1 MNTQRIRMSHPRGQ
15 TPQNIYS
22 DFEWVRQNEKML
34 LEQYGECSLIVYQ
47 EKVIGVG
54 QTYDEAVLDAE
65 RNLAPDIT
73 EITPIHAM
81 LHHRHPFLKVRPR
94 PIAENT

>member
-1 MNTQRIRMSHPRGQ
+1 MNTQRIRMSHPKGQ

-54 QTYDEAVLDAE
+54 QTYDEAVCDAE
-65 RNLAPDIT
+65 RNLAP
-73 EITPIHAM
+73 EITQVTSVHQRLRQQNPFFRIK
-81 LHHRHPFLKVRPR
+81 LHSQK
-94 PIAENT
+94 